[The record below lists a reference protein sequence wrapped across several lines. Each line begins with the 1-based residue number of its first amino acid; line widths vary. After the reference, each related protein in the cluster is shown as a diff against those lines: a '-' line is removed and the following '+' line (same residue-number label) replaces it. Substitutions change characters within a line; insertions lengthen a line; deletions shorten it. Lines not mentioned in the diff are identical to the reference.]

1 MPAPRDQG
9 VPVNVLQSLS
19 VLYTGPGLALAGS
32 LVSWDGSLSTGTS
45 TPCMGALREDA
56 TPGRY
61 ASVAVA
67 GVAEVI
73 SGGPLIPGNPV
84 ATDGTGRCIL
94 AGLGAHML
102 GRVMPGSVATAVGQR
117 IQIYITREGTN

>member
-1 MPAPRDQG
+1 MPVPRDQG
-9 VPVNVLQSLS
+9 VAVNVLQSVS
-19 VLYTGPGLALAGS
+19 VLYTGPGPALAGS
-32 LVSWDGSLSTGTS
+32 LVSWDGSLSTGAS
-45 TPCMGALREDA
+45 TPCMGVLREDA

-84 ATDGTGRCIL
+84 VTDGTGRSIS
-94 AGLGAHML
+94 APPGAHML